1 MVEFERKKIEDVRV
15 RVYAGCNGVEGQVS
29 QNHRK

>member
-1 MVEFERKKIEDVRV
+1 MVEFERKKIEDIRV

-29 QNHRK
+29 WSKS